1 MVSEVA
7 SHPDWHQAIRAR
19 SYRSCQY
26 GQRERGHAHTA
37 RRCQSIKFHVQ
48 RQFWGQFYA
57 NCGRAD
63 RLDER
68 QCRAVHDARGRG
80 HWWPGAGLDRNARDC
95 QWSARGSLSERASA
109 SKAGTG
115 REDRRRAGGSRAA
128 TGKGK
133 GEARERRRISMIVF
147 QEIVTGNQKYSFS
160 NQPNLTVFDM
170 HNDSPYNM
178 GVSFGNDT
186 GIGNADYYTSPHSI
200 LIGIGPT
207 GKGQRSV
214 GGVRWSG
221 TVYLYTQT
229 PMGGGTTNLASAP
242 AQQITVIG
250 YATGYNPTGTTSLN
264 RMNNV
269 ANPVNTVGGSAN
281 SLQNDNNI
289 AGTVIME
296 ASVSADPSSAVRLT
310 NDAQLTLGTG
320 LDPASVTIITQ
331 NGTITI
337 AKTGIVTLPYFLFV
351 DLIQAIAGNDIKIFA
366 DALKSF
372 IVTVGSTDT

>member
-1 MVSEVA
+1 
-7 SHPDWHQAIRAR
+7 
-19 SYRSCQY
+19 
-26 GQRERGHAHTA
+26 
-37 RRCQSIKFHVQ
+37 
-48 RQFWGQFYA
+48 
-57 NCGRAD
+57 
-63 RLDER
+63 
-68 QCRAVHDARGRG
+68 
-80 HWWPGAGLDRNARDC
+80 
-95 QWSARGSLSERASA
+95 
-109 SKAGTG
+109 
-115 REDRRRAGGSRAA
+115 
-128 TGKGK
+128 
-133 GEARERRRISMIVF
+133 MIVF

-269 ANPVNTVGGSAN
+269 ANPVNTVGGSA
-281 SLQNDNNI
+281 SALQNDNNI

-372 IVTVGSTDT
+372 IVTVGSTDTFSVNSTGPSLLAGSFKFLAGSISRVSMFTAGVSTVPTFFNHGLGAIPDLVLVSIDGAVAGTFSCIVDYASLTSTQVKLTGSINGMNVHALAIKF